1 MTENHIGISAETFRF
16 FRDLHRNNRKEWMD
30 ENRGRYRTAVVQ
42 PMRGLLDRDETV
54 QLGSKRAGVKGDRM
68 PLS

>member
-1 MTENHIGISAETFRF
+1 MKPLCSITPDAGSKH
-16 FRDLHRNNRKEWMD
+16 LKEIHVPSLSL
-30 ENRGRYRTAVVQ
+30 E

-68 PLS
+68 SLS